1 MADAVS
7 NPEYAWFNGRVVPW
21 DEARVHVFSPVV
33 KYGTGIF
40 EGLRGYWN
48 AAEEELYVFRLAEH
62 LDRLAFGLKVMRFD
76 AGPARAE
83 MERAVLEVL
92 RANRFKAP
100 AHIRLSVF
108 LEGDGEMSATGP
120 VGMACTAVHRPP
132 TKALT
137 EGLAA
142 GVVSWRRPEDS
153 SQPMRVKA
161 NANYQ
166 NGRFAVQ
173 EARANGYGAALLLNG
188 RGKLAEGPGMCVFLV
203 RDGVAVTPSIT
214 SDILESITRDSVI
227 ELLREDLGIAVE
239 EREVDRT
246 ELYAAEEVFF
256 CGTAWEVTPVTSVD
270 RLAVGD
276 GAVGPV
282 TRRLQER
289 YFAVARGTVDARAA
303 WRTAVYA
310 SEGRKRAAE

>member
-1 MADAVS
+1 MAETT
-7 NPEYAWFNGRVVPW
+7 PEFAWFNGRIVPW

-48 AAEEELYVFRLAEH
+48 EEERELHVFRLREH
-62 LDRLAFGLKVMRFD
+62 LDRLVFGLKVMRFD
-76 AGPARAE
+76 AGPGRAE

-92 RANRFKAP
+92 RANRFEAP

-132 TKALT
+132 AKAIVD
-137 EGLAA
+137 GISA

-173 EARANGYGAALLLNG
+173 EARANGYGAAMLLNS

-227 ELLREDLGIAVE
+227 TLLREDLGVRVE

-246 ELYAAEEVFF
+246 ELYAADEVFF
-256 CGTAWEVTPVTSVD
+256 CGTAWEVTPVVSVD

-276 GAVGPV
+276 GAVGAV

-289 YFAVARGTVDARAA
+289 YFAVARGTVAARASWRTPVYGASRGARAA
-303 WRTAVYA
+303 
-310 SEGRKRAAE
+310 E

>member
-1 MADAVS
+1 MADTH
-7 NPEYAWFNGRVVPW
+7 PEFAWFDGRIVPW
-21 DEARVHVFSPVV
+21 NEARVHVFSPVV

-48 AAEEELYVFRLAEH
+48 EAEGELYVFRLAEH

-108 LEGDGEMSATGP
+108 LEGEGEMSATGP
-120 VGMACTAVHRPP
+120 VGMACTAIHRPP
-132 TKALT
+132 TKALS

-173 EARANGYGAALLLNG
+173 EARANGYGAAILLNS
-188 RGKLAEGPGMCVFLV
+188 RGKVAEGPGMCIFLV

-214 SDILESITRDSVI
+214 NDILESITRDAVI
-227 ELLREDLGIAVE
+227 RLLREDLGVAVE
-239 EREVDRT
+239 ERDVDRT
-246 ELYAAEEVFF
+246 ELYAADEVFF
-256 CGTAWEVTPVTSVD
+256 CGTAWEVTPVVSVD

-276 GAVGPV
+276 GRVGAL

-289 YFAVARGTVDARAA
+289 YFAVAQGTVADRAA
-303 WRTAVYA
+303 WRTPVHAA
-310 SEGRKRAAE
+310 AKGARAAE

>member
-1 MADAVS
+1 MADAS
-7 NPEYAWFNGRVVPW
+7 PEFAWFNGRIVKW

-48 AAEEELYVFRLAEH
+48 DAERELYVFRLAEH

-76 AGPARAE
+76 TGPDRAE
-83 MERAVLEVL
+83 MERAILEVL
-92 RANRFKAP
+92 RANRFEAP
-100 AHIRLSVF
+100 AHVRLSVF
-108 LEGDGEMSATGP
+108 LEGDGEMVATGP

-132 TKALT
+132 SKGLT
-137 EGLAA
+137 EGISA

-173 EARANGYGAALLLNG
+173 EARANGYGAAMLLNS

-203 RDGVAVTPSIT
+203 RDGVAVTPSVT
-214 SDILESITRDSVI
+214 SDILESITRDTVI
-227 ELLREDLGIAVE
+227 TLLEEDLGVRVE

-246 ELYAAEEVFF
+246 ELYAADEVFF
-256 CGTAWEVTPVTSVD
+256 CGTAWEITPVTSVD

-276 GAVGPV
+276 GRVGAV

-289 YFAVARGTVDARAA
+289 YFAVAKGTVAAREA
-303 WRTAVYA
+303 WRTPVFARA
-310 SEGRKRAAE
+310 GTTRAAE

>member
-1 MADAVS
+1 MTDSA
-7 NPEYAWFNGRVVPW
+7 PEFAWLDGRIVPW
-21 DEARVHVFSPVV
+21 NEARVHVFSPVV

-48 AAEEELYVFRLAEH
+48 GAAEELYVFRLPEH

-76 AGPARAE
+76 AGPGREE

-92 RANRFKAP
+92 RANRFRAP

-120 VGMACTAVHRPP
+120 VGMACTAIHRPP
-132 TKALT
+132 TKAIT
-137 EGLAA
+137 EGLSA

-173 EARANGYGAALLLNG
+173 EARANGYGAAMLLNG
-188 RGKLAEGPGMCVFLV
+188 RGKLAEGPGMCVFLI
-203 RDGVAVTPSIT
+203 RDGVAITPSIT
-214 SDILESITRDSVI
+214 NDILESITRDTVI
-227 ELLREDLGIAVE
+227 ELLSQDLGVRVE
-239 EREVDRT
+239 ERDVDRT
-246 ELYAAEEVFF
+246 ELYAADEVFF

-270 RLAVGD
+270 RIAVGD
-276 GAVGPV
+276 GRVGAI
-282 TRRLQER
+282 TRRLQKH
-289 YFAVARGTVDARAA
+289 YFAIADGTDPARAA
-303 WRTAVYA
+303 WRTPVYA
-310 SEGRKRAAE
+310 GARSARAAE

>member
-1 MADAVS
+1 MPS
-7 NPEYAWFNGRVVPW
+7 TQPEFAWFNGGIVPW
-21 DEARVHVFSPVV
+21 NEARVHVFSPVV

-48 AAEEELYVFRLAEH
+48 AAEGELYVFRLAEH

-76 AGPARAE
+76 PGPDRAE

-92 RANRFKAP
+92 RANRFRGP

-120 VGMACTAVHRPP
+120 VGMACTAIHRPP
-132 TKALT
+132 TKAIA

-173 EARANGYGAALLLNG
+173 EARTNGYGAAILLNS
-188 RGKLAEGPGMCVFLV
+188 RGKVAEGPGMCLFMV
-203 RDGVAVTPSIT
+203 RDGVVITPSIT
-214 SDILESITRDSVI
+214 NDILESITRDAVI
-227 ELLREDLGIAVE
+227 RLLREDLGVTVE
-239 EREVDRT
+239 ERDVDRT
-246 ELYAAEEVFF
+246 ELYAADEAFF
-256 CGTAWEVTPVTSVD
+256 CGTAWEVTPITSVD

-276 GAVGPV
+276 GRVGALTSRV
-282 TRRLQER
+282 QAR
-289 YFAVARGTVDARAA
+289 YFGIADGSIAARAA
-303 WRTAVYA
+303 WRTPVYGA
-310 SEGRKRAAE
+310 SPDMRATQ

>member
-1 MADAVS
+1 MAGATPD
-7 NPEYAWFNGRVVPW
+7 YAWFNGRIVKW
-21 DEARVHVFSPVV
+21 DEARVHVFSPAV
-33 KYGTGIF
+33 KYGTGVF

-48 AAEEELYVFRLAEH
+48 EAERELYVFRLSEH
-62 LDRLAFGLKVMRFD
+62 LDRLMFGLKVMRFD
-76 AGPARAE
+76 APPDRAE

-92 RANRFKAP
+92 RANRFEAP

-108 LEGDGEMSATGP
+108 LEGDGEMIATGP

-132 TKALT
+132 SKALT
-137 EGLAA
+137 DGIAA

-153 SQPMRVKA
+153 AQPMRVKA

-173 EARANGYGAALLLNG
+173 EAHANGYGAAMLLNS

-203 RDGVAVTPSIT
+203 RGGVAVTPSIT
-214 SDILESITRDSVI
+214 SDILESITRDTVI
-227 ELLREDLGIAVE
+227 ALLEEDLGVPVE

-246 ELYAAEEVFF
+246 ELYAADEVFF
-256 CGTAWEVTPVTSVD
+256 CGTAWEITPVVSVD
-270 RLAVGD
+270 RLAVGH
-276 GAVGPV
+276 GAVGPL

-289 YFAVARGTVDARAA
+289 YFAVAKGTVAARAGWRTPVYAASGSARAA
-303 WRTAVYA
+303 
-310 SEGRKRAAE
+310 E

>member
-1 MADAVS
+1 MTDT
-7 NPEYAWFNGRVVPW
+7 NPEFAWFGGRIVPW
-21 DEARVHVFSPVV
+21 NEARVHVYAPVV

-48 AAEEELYVFRLAEH
+48 GAEEELYVFRLAEH
-62 LDRLAFGLKVMRFD
+62 LDRLQFGLKVMRFD
-76 AGPARAE
+76 TGPDRAE

-92 RANRFKAP
+92 RANRFRKP

-108 LEGDGEMSATGP
+108 LEGDGEMIATGP

-132 TKALT
+132 TKAIND
-137 EGLAA
+137 GLSA

-173 EARANGYGAALLLNG
+173 EAHANGYGAALLLNG
-188 RGKLAEGPGMCVFLV
+188 RGKLAEGPGMCVFLI
-203 RDGVAVTPSIT
+203 RDGVAITPSIT
-214 SDILESITRDSVI
+214 NDILESITRDTVI
-227 ELLREDLGIAVE
+227 ELLRDDLGVKVE
-239 EREVDRT
+239 ERDVDRT
-246 ELYAAEEVFF
+246 ELYAADEVFF

-270 RLAVGD
+270 RIAVGD
-276 GAVGPV
+276 GSVGAI
-282 TRRLQER
+282 TRRLQKH
-289 YFAVARGTVDARAA
+289 YFAIADGTDTARAE

-310 SEGRKRAAE
+310 GAKAARAAE